1 MASPVISV
9 RPATMF
15 VVECEYCGVVRTC
28 SSPEVAQ
35 AEGNTHYRVYHMPAK
50 IESTEEVDEDS
61 GD

>member
-15 VVECEYCGVVRTC
+15 VVDCEHRGVVETRSTH
-28 SSPEVAQ
+28 ETAQ
-35 AEGNTHYRVYHMPAK
+35 EEADKHYQVYHMPAK

>member
-9 RPATMF
+9 EE
-15 VVECEYCGVVRTC
+15 VVLKRVVCEGCGIVGDC
-28 SSPEVAQ
+28 YHHDEAQ
-35 AEGNTHYRVYHMPAK
+35 ELKAQHYRVYHMPAK

>member
-9 RPATMF
+9 RPATVF
-15 VVECEYCGVVRTC
+15 VVETRSTHKT
-28 SSPEVAQ
+28 AQ
-35 AEGNTHYRVYHMPAK
+35 EEADKHYRVYHMPAK